1 MRIVIIEDE
10 IKAAKSLANTIAAIR
25 PAANIVASL
34 QSVESAVNFFTTHDQ
49 PDLVFMD
56 IQLSDGLAF
65 EIFEAV
71 QLRCP
76 VVFCTA
82 FGEYALDAIKA
93 NGIDYILKPFSKE
106 EVEKA
111 FEKIDNLKNFF
122 QQNSQADL
130 NGLMAKIG
138 AVNKGK
144 ESFLV
149 FKDNKY
155 STVQTEQIAFIYIRH
170 DTTTIMT
177 FQGQPYPLT
186 QSLET
191 VQEQLSPK
199 QFYRLNRQYLVN
211 FKAIKEVEHYS
222 ARKLFVKLVLP
233 TPDELLIGKE
243 KTTAFLEW
251 MGER

>member
-1 MRIVIIEDE
+1 MKIVIIEDE
-10 IKAAKSLANTIAAIR
+10 IKAAKSLAAMIAAVK
-25 PAANIVASL
+25 PTATVVASL
-34 QSVESAVNFFTTHDQ
+34 QSIESAVNYFTANEQ
-49 PDLVFMD
+49 PDLAFMD
-56 IQLSDGLAF
+56 IQLSDGLCF
-65 EIFEAV
+65 EIFSAV
-71 QLRCP
+71 DLKCP
-76 VVFCTA
+76 IIFCTA
-82 FGEYALDAIKA
+82 FNEYAMEAIKA
-93 NGIDYILKPFSKE
+93 NGIDYILKPFSKDE
-106 EVEKA
+106 IQKA
-111 FEKIDNLKNFF
+111 FDKVDQFKNFF
-122 QQNSQADL
+122 QQNTQPDL
-130 NGLMAKIG
+130 NRLLAKAGLT
-138 AVNKGK
+138 KGK

-155 STVQTEQIAFIYIRH
+155 ITVPTDQIAFFYIRY

-177 FQGQPYPLT
+177 FKGEPYPLT

-191 VQEQLSPK
+191 VQDQLSER

-222 ARKLFVKLVLP
+222 ARKLFVKLVVS